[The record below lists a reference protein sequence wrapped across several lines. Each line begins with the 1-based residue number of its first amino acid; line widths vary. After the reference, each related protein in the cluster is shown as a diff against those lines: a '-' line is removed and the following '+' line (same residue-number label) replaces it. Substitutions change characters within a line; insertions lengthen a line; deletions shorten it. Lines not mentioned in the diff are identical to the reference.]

1 MSGKEAVT
9 GKCFYTQTGKREA
22 GKSRQTICIHCC
34 LKKRL
39 RDKEKRSREENNPL
53 GGVGREFKPQAGL
66 CLTTIIA
73 VIICLHA

>member
-9 GKCFYTQTGKREA
+9 GKCFHTQTGKREA
-22 GKSRQTICIHCC
+22 GKSRQTIRICAC

-39 RDKEKRSREENNPL
+39 RDKEKRSREENNQMRD
-53 GGVGREFKPQAGL
+53 VGRESKPQAEL

-73 VIICLHA
+73 VITCLHA